1 MGPRTTHRARSR
13 GVHVARTSQRRRV
26 RGQAGGEAPRSAARL
41 SGRHGGEPQLLRRQH
56 RRTAAAGHVIPG
68 TSRTKV
74 PPRRSY
80 TLSAAV
86 ERGPALSA
94 HQCNSQGVA
103 RRRERP
109 EAPGAR
115 AARVSPRDLAQARPR
130 APAGRSRRQEPRY
143 AAASAPGGDRP
154 RLGLELLIRPLCVTP
169 FIFAGRWE
177 SSTRNDWQ
185 KRESINGSLPL
196 PLLLSK
202 CVCQCQ

>member
-115 AARVSPRDLAQARPR
+115 AARVSPRNLAQARPR
-130 APAGRSRRQEPRY
+130 VPAGRQGRPAPRHGPGG
-143 AAASAPGGDRP
+143 ATQHRSSAACRIGAASPGSV
-154 RLGLELLIRPLCVTP
+154 LQL
-169 FIFAGRWE
+169 
-177 SSTRNDWQ
+177 SSTDPSNPLF
-185 KRESINGSLPL
+185 SLP
-196 PLLLSK
+196 PL
-202 CVCQCQ
+202 